1 MPAYFTVAFSLREDP
16 TAPDSVAQFYQA
28 LEQCGLRF
36 LRGYWHAEADTL
48 KEIVKWNA
56 AKLRDHYVPGMQDE
70 YQQHYKQALYRFGD
84 FSEARVYL
92 LNHALTDEFAFH
104 LIIPEDDFFGSDKG
118 SSPKRRRDRM
128 EQIETLLIR
137 MWNSSELLSIQTGW
151 ECSDMP
157 VSASALERGCRPL
170 TEPFAIVPARLVK
183 EKWRCERRKIGREG
197 VLLIDE
203 NNWNASL

>member
-36 LRGYWHAEADTL
+36 LRGYWHAEADTM

-92 LNHALTDEFAFH
+92 FNRAPADEFAFH
-104 LIIPEDDFFGSDKG
+104 LIIPEDDFFGSDRG
-118 SSPKRRRDRM
+118 SSPKRRTDRM
-128 EQIETLLIR
+128 EQIKTLMIR
-137 MWNSSELLSIQTGW
+137 MWNESDLLAIQTGW
-151 ECSDMP
+151 ECSEMP
-157 VSASALERGCRPL
+157 LSAAALERGCQPL
-170 TEPFAIVPARLVK
+170 TEPYAIVPSRLVK
-183 EKWRCERRKIGREG
+183 AKWKCDRVEIEREG
-197 VLLIDE
+197 TMLIDE
-203 NNWNASL
+203 NNWNAIC